1 MINNLIKL
9 KDYVPF
15 FQTLLWI
22 FLIVSLILIFRRYIY
37 LILNTTIDRIKQG
50 SSFKAGPIE
59 VGVKLEQLDYIP
71 QNQNMDDS
79 IDSDR
84 EAHRVGI
91 YQNNRGLFITQV
103 IYPSDKTG
111 QVWDIFIYLIR
122 HKSTDFNDVKKAEFF
137 FGHMWGNQIYEEKE
151 KNGII
156 GVKTSA
162 YAPFLCTCFVT
173 MNDDVVIKLDKYI
186 DFEMGQI
193 IKNSTL
199 PISHL

>member
-1 MINNLIKL
+1 MDKIIDNLIKL

-15 FQTLLWI
+15 FQTVLWI
-22 FLIVSLILIFRRYIY
+22 SLIISLILIFRKYVY
-37 LILNTTIDRIKQG
+37 LILNTTVDRIKHG

-59 VGVKLEQLDYIP
+59 VGEKLEQLDYIA
-71 QNQNMDDS
+71 QNEKLNGL

-91 YQNNRGLFITQV
+91 YKNNNGLFITHL
-103 IYPSDKTG
+103 IYPSDKSG
-111 QVWDIFIYLIR
+111 VAWDIFIYLIR
-122 HKSTDFNDVKKAEFF
+122 HKSSDFSDIKKAEFF

-173 MNDDVVIKLDKYI
+173 MKDDSVIKLDRYI
-186 DFEMGQI
+186 DFEMERI
-193 IKNSTL
+193 IKK
-199 PISHL
+199 